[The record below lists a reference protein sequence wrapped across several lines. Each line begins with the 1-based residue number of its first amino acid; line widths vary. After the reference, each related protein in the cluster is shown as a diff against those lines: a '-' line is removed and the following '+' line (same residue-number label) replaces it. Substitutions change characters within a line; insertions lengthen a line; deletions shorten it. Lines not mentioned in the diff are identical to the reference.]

1 MIIGLLL
8 LRCIFVHLSLINDTI
23 HTSSANTDHG
33 LANGIEN
40 LTETKKNGDKASSL
54 ARHVTLGEVAGIVR
68 YKS

>member
-40 LTETKKNGDKASSL
+40 LTETKKNGDKAI